1 MFKFYHKQLFA
12 PNFLSIFINSFYFSR
27 KGLHRKLKKICP
39 NLNGSVLDFGC
50 GRKPYRDL
58 FNNVSEYIGV
68 DYENEGHPHENEDI
82 DVFYDG
88 KSLPFESERFDVVFS
103 SEVFE
108 HVENLDEMIKE
119 LHRVLKPGGKLLVT
133 VPFVYMEHEMP
144 YDFRRFSINGL
155 SSFLKNNGF
164 KVLAQHK
171 STKDI
176 ETLFQVIAFNI
187 YSFYLNQNKYI
198 KLLLN
203 FIFIAPFNI
212 LGIILSFILPNRGR
226 FYSNCIIVS
235 EKAA

>member
-1 MFKFYHKQLFA
+1 MFKLYHKQLFA

-27 KGLHRKLKKICP
+27 KGLHRKLKNICP
-39 NLNGSVLDFGC
+39 KVQGSVLDFGC
-50 GRKPYRDL
+50 GRKPYREL
-58 FNNVSEYIGV
+58 FSNVSEYIGV

-88 KSLPFESERFDVVFS
+88 KSLPFESERFDVVFT

-164 KVLAQHK
+164 TILEQHK
-171 STKDI
+171 I
-176 ETLFQVIAFNI
+176 ILAEYLE
-187 YSFYLNQNKYI
+187 LNQDTLK
-198 KLLLN
+198 
-203 FIFIAPFNI
+203 
-212 LGIILSFILPNRGR
+212 
-226 FYSNCIIVS
+226 
-235 EKAA
+235 

>member
-1 MFKFYHKQLFA
+1 MLKFYHNQLFA
-12 PNFLSIFINSFYFSR
+12 PNFLSIFINAFYFSR

-39 NLNGSVLDFGC
+39 NIKGAVLDFGC
-50 GRKPYRDL
+50 GRKPYRSI
-58 FNNVSEYIGV
+58 FTNVSEYIGV
-68 DYENEGHPHENEDI
+68 DFENEGHPHENEDI

-88 KSLPFESERFDVVFS
+88 KSLPFESEQFDVVFS

-155 SSFLKNNGF
+155 ASFLKNNGF
-164 KVLAQHK
+164 TVLEQHK

-203 FIFIAPFNI
+203 FLIIAPFNI